1 MNCFHCCVVLTP
13 ANTDKRSYGMLGN
26 MPYNECVTCQA
37 KMDAVAKQYDDE
49 PIDCEPAP
57 E

>member
-1 MNCFHCCVVLTP
+1 MNCFHCYVELTP
-13 ANTDKRSYGMLGN
+13 ANTDKRSYGMLGD

-37 KMDAVAKQYDDE
+37 EMDAVAKQYDDE